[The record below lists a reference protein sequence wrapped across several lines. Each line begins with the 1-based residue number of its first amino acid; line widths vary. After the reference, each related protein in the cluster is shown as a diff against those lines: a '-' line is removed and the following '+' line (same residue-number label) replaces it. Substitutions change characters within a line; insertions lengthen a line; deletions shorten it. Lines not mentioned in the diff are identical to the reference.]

1 MAVKQ
6 CKANCTGY
14 SFLYESIELNTYKG
28 RQKTIFDR
36 YMEYLVDIYEIQF
49 KQWKTILLEMKQ
61 SILAIHMN
69 RINAINSWDKKK
81 PIVE

>member
-1 MAVKQ
+1 
-6 CKANCTGY
+6 
-14 SFLYESIELNTYKG
+14 
-28 RQKTIFDR
+28 
-36 YMEYLVDIYEIQF
+36 MEYLVDIYEIQF